1 MQTQTLRNFAG
12 LPCISEERRAK
23 DSVLGL
29 IVSTYMYEHFPH
41 FDEGRMTKLRAQ
53 VVCEASLY
61 QCAKRIGLGDYLRMG
76 NGELSSGGN
85 KRPSILADAFEAV
98 LGAYYLDQGFA
109 AAQQYL
115 LGLLE
120 REINDVCNG
129 LLVMGDYKSMLQER
143 LQHKAQYEIVYEMLD
158 FEGPEHNRIFTS
170 GVFVNGVEYGSGK
183 GRTKKESEQQ
193 AAREALERLRRE
205 DSVQE

>member
-1 MQTQTLRNFAG
+1 MRL
-12 LPCISEERRAK
+12 
-23 DSVLGL
+23 
-29 IVSTYMYEHFPH
+29 
-41 FDEGRMTKLRAQ
+41 KL
-53 VVCEASLY
+53 
-61 QCAKRIGLGDYLRMG
+61 
-76 NGELSSGGN
+76 
-85 KRPSILADAFEAV
+85 
-98 LGAYYLDQGFA
+98 
-109 AAQQYL
+109 AQQYL